1 MLVRDVTVMNANGIH
16 ARPSAEIV
24 KVAGRFVA
32 NITMARD
39 GLEVNAKSIMGVM
52 MLAAECG
59 SVVRVSADGKDEGD
73 AIEALAELIASK
85 FGET

>member
-24 KVAGRFVA
+24 KVAGRFA
-32 NITMARD
+32 SAITMSRD
-39 GLEVNAKSIMGVM
+39 GLDVNAKSIMGVM

-59 SVVRVSADGKDEGD
+59 SMVRVSADGPDEAD

-85 FGET
+85 FGEG

>member
-1 MLVRDVTVMNANGIH
+1 MLVREVTVMNANGIH

-24 KVAGRFVA
+24 KVAGRFA
-32 NITMARD
+32 SAITMSRD

-59 SVVRVSADGKDEGD
+59 SVVKVSADGSDETE
-73 AIEALAELIASK
+73 AIEALAALIASK
-85 FGET
+85 FGEA

>member
-1 MLVRDVTVMNANGIH
+1 MLVREVTVMNANGIH

-24 KVAGRFVA
+24 KVAGKFAA
-32 NITMARD
+32 NITMSRD

-59 SVVRVSADGKDEGD
+59 SVVTVSADGADEVA
-73 AIEALAELIASK
+73 AIEALATLIASK
-85 FGET
+85 FGEG

>member
-1 MLVRDVTVMNANGIH
+1 MLVREVTVMNANGIH

-24 KVAGRFVA
+24 KVAGRFAA
-32 NITMARD
+32 NITMSRD

-59 SVVRVSADGKDEGD
+59 STVHLKADGDD
-73 AIEALAELIASK
+73 ADGALEALTLLISSK
-85 FGET
+85 FGES

>member
-24 KVAGRFVA
+24 KVAGRFAA

-59 SVVRVSADGKDEGD
+59 SVVKVSADGKDEAE
-73 AIEALAELIASK
+73 AIEALATLIASK